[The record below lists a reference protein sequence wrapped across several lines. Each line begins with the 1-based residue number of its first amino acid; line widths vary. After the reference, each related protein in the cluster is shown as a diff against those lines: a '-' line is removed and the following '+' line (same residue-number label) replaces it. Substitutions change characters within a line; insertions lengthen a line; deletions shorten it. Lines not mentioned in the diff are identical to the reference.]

1 MLKNKRF
8 SLIPDYGDAN
18 DPVVRAKYGYLEG
31 TVSIVGNALLFVIK
45 FILGLFLNSI
55 ALIAD
60 SIHTLSDVATSAVV
74 IFGFKV
80 SKKPSDKEHPFGH
93 GRAEYIATLII
104 AILLVVTGLGF
115 IEQSIDRI
123 INAVQITN
131 LDYAIPVGI
140 VLIISAFLKE
150 WMARFSFAIGKKI
163 NSDILVA
170 DAWHHRSDALASVA
184 IGISLIGSYY
194 GYMIL
199 DPIFG
204 VIVSLII
211 IYVGIL
217 LGKTSSNYL
226 IGQAP
231 DKELIETIKEI
242 AKSVNGVKDVHSIS
256 VHDYGN
262 SKVITLH
269 AEVDNNLTMD
279 EAHVIADEL
288 ENKVMEKTSHSTII
302 HVEPKEIQYESRT
315 KERIIEKILEQ
326 ERGIISFHNVRVIRR
341 KDKDDIKMHLV
352 VDKNMAV
359 KDSHNLSDKLEAL
372 IRREYGPCSLDIH
385 FDPCGRECNVCLLPC
400 KKKS

>member
-1 MLKNKRF
+1 MKKTIIS
-8 SLIPDYGDAN
+8 SLIPDYGDVN
-18 DPVVRAKYGYLEG
+18 DPTVRAKYGYLEG
-31 TVSIVGNALLFVIK
+31 TVSIVGNSLLFVIK
-45 FILGLFLNSI
+45 LILGLFLNSI

-60 SIHTLSDVATSAVV
+60 SVHTLSDVATSAVV

-104 AILLVVTGLGF
+104 AILLAVTGFGF

-123 INAVQITN
+123 MNAVELTN
-131 LDYAIPVGI
+131 LDYSLTV
-140 VLIISAFLKE
+140 VIILLFSAVFKE

-170 DAWHHRSDALASVA
+170 DAWHHRSDALAAVGVA
-184 IGISLIGSYY
+184 ISIIGSYY
-194 GYMIL
+194 GYIVL

-204 VIVSLII
+204 IIVSLII
-211 IYVGIL
+211 IYVAIL

-226 IGQAP
+226 MGQAP

-262 SKVITLH
+262 SKVITFH

-279 EAHVIADEL
+279 EAHNIADEL
-288 ENKVMEKTSHSTII
+288 ENKIMEKKNHSTII
-302 HVEPKEIQYESRT
+302 HMEPKEMQY
-315 KERIIEKILEQ
+315 
-326 ERGIISFHNVRVIRR
+326 
-341 KDKDDIKMHLV
+341 
-352 VDKNMAV
+352 
-359 KDSHNLSDKLEAL
+359 DS
-372 IRREYGPCSLDIH
+372 
-385 FDPCGRECNVCLLPC
+385 
-400 KKKS
+400 

>member
-211 IYVGIL
+211 IYVGTL